1 MFQYSL
7 VNLSNSEFGLMVSAS
22 LCQNVHSMLSGL
34 LDIDPSLSIAES
46 GVGIAAILSSAIF
59 ILVFVAISFRLL
71 HETSAALLGSV
82 AVFLITYIGGSVDPD
97 LRLLPF
103 EDAMNFVDWNVI
115 FLIMGMMIFM
125 AILAESNVLKWLA
138 FQFYKGARGNTWLLV
153 LSLLLLTGVASAM
166 LNDVTVIL
174 LLVPLS
180 IQIAVASG
188 FHPLILI
195 IPEVLISNIG
205 GAATLIGN
213 PPSTIVGSH
222 VGMSFTQYLINMAPI
237 AVICMVALII
247 FYRVRYRKEY
257 MRSTETISPGLLE
270 QLESESR
277 IENRTILLK
286 ALVVG
291 FGIFV
296 MFFIADKFDQMPPGV
311 VALTG
316 AAILVAWVR
325 PDMHHMLREV
335 DWTTLLF
342 FIGLFIVV
350 GAMEA
355 SGAIN
360 WLAARIVGLAG
371 DNADK
376 AALLTMWIAAV
387 ASAIV
392 ANIPFTVAALPIADF
407 LSTSIAAAS
416 QSGIVYWG
424 LILGADLGGN
434 ATILGSAPNIV
445 AAGLLA
451 QAGYRV
457 TFGRFMRDGIPVTL
471 ITLLLASI
479 WLMLRY

>member
-1 MFQYSL
+1 VFQAD
-7 VNLSNSEFGLMVSAS
+7 VN
-22 LCQNVHSMLSGL
+22 
-34 LDIDPSLSIAES
+34 I
-46 GVGIAAILSSAIF
+46 GIAAIFSSLIF
-59 ILVFVAISFRLL
+59 LLVFIAISFRLL
-71 HETSAALLGSV
+71 HETAAALLGAV
-82 AVFLITYIGGSVDPD
+82 AVFLLTYIGGSLNADF
-97 LRLLPF
+97 RLLSF
-103 EDAMNFVDWNVI
+103 EEAMRFVDWNVI
-115 FLIMGMMIFM
+115 FLILGMMIFT
-125 AILAESNVLKWLA
+125 AILAETNVLKWLA
-138 FQFYKGARGNTWLLV
+138 IYFYKGAKGNTWLLV
-153 LSLLLLTGVASAM
+153 LSLLLLTGVASAV

-180 IQIAVASG
+180 IQIAVATG
-188 FHPLILI
+188 LPPLLLI

-222 VGMSFTQYLINMAPI
+222 IGMSFLEYLVNMAPI
-237 AVICMVALII
+237 AIVCMFALIL
-247 FYRVRYRKEY
+247 FYRFRYQKEFKK
-257 MRSTETISPGLLE
+257 SAKEVSPVLLK
-270 QLESESR
+270 QLESESQ
-277 IENRTILLK
+277 IENRTTLNK
-286 ALVVG
+286 AMVVA
-291 FGIFV
+291 FFTIVLFFV
-296 MFFIADKFDQMPPGV
+296 ADIFDQMPPGV

-316 AAILVAWVR
+316 AVILVAWAR
-325 PDMHHMLREV
+325 PDMHRMLHEV

-360 WLAARIVGLAG
+360 WLAERIAVLAG
-371 DNADK
+371 DSADK
-376 AALLTMWIAAV
+376 AALITTWLAAV

-392 ANIPFTVAALPIADF
+392 ANIPFTVAALPVADF
-407 LSTSIAAAS
+407 LSASFLSAS

-445 AAGLLA
+445 AVGLLA

-457 TFGRFMRDGIPVTL
+457 TFGRFMRDGVPISI